1 MSTEWY
7 TREYE
12 LYTREYELY
21 TREYELPVHTLEY
34 ELYTREYWTKVNLVL
49 VPTSDSNVAARLPH
63 FVSSR
68 VQNISKY
75 ATHAIFMID
84 FLW

>member
-12 LYTREYELY
+12 LYTLEYELHTREYELY
-21 TREYELPVHTLEY
+21 TREY
-34 ELYTREYWTKVNLVL
+34 WIKVNLVL
-49 VPTSDSNVAARLPH
+49 VPTSDSNARLPH

-68 VQNISKY
+68 EQNLFKY
-75 ATHAIFMID
+75 ATRAIFMID
-84 FLW
+84 FPWEIMDSR